1 MRIILN
7 GLDLLSTS
15 IARWGLTILV
25 SFLVL
30 FVFTGVVCRYILG
43 WTPFFLEETS
53 RYVLIWTGCVGA
65 SLAIKTGGF
74 PSVDIFLNWF
84 QPQIKNKI
92 GMAAKFILTAFLLFL
107 LVVGIIMTIRQ
118 RNQMAATLPISM
130 MWPYMSIPFGMAL
143 ILPHSLLNLFYSQ
156 RSDK

>member
-1 MRIILN
+1 VRNLLN
-7 GLDLLSTS
+7 FLDLLSTS
-15 IARWGLTILV
+15 IARWVLTILV

-65 SLAIKTGGF
+65 SLAIKYGGF
-74 PSVDIFLNWF
+74 PSVDMFLNWF
-84 QPQIKNKI
+84 QPKMRNKI
-92 GMAAKFILTAFLLFL
+92 EMAARIILTAFLLFF

-118 RNQMAATLPISM
+118 RDQISATLPISM
-130 MWPYMSIPFGMAL
+130 IWPYMSLPFGTAL
-143 ILPHSLLNLFYSQ
+143 ILPNSLLNLCYPQ
-156 RSDK
+156 RSGK